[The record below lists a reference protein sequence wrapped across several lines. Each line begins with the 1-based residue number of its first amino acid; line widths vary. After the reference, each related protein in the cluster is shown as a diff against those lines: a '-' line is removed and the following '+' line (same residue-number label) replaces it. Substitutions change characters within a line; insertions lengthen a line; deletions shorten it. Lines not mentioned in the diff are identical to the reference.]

1 MKFSE
6 IPYVRPDF
14 AAAKAFYAEAAGRLR
29 AASGFA
35 AAEAVF
41 LEAEEFAAGLETAL
55 AVAEIRR
62 DMDTRDPFYA
72 GESAFIDR
80 LRPELREY
88 EQLFE
93 DALLA
98 TPFRAE
104 FEAKYGRMMFTGAE
118 ISRRAFTGA
127 LVAPMQRENALCS
140 EYSRLLA
147 SAQIPFEGGAC
158 TLSQLTPFK
167 RDPSR
172 ERRAAAWAAEDAWY
186 ASHAERLDS
195 LYAELVEL
203 RGGMG
208 RALGHA
214 DFIPLGYDLMGRCCY
229 GPGEVARFRAAVLE
243 HVVPAAERACAIAAE
258 RLGLR
263 LPIGYADS
271 DVWFAGGNARP
282 AGSSGQILAAA
293 RRFYHELSGET
304 AEFID
309 FMLDGGYLDVLS
321 RPGKASGGYCTSL
334 PSLGAPFIFA
344 NFNGTSGDVDVMT
357 HEAGHAFAAY
367 TARNIVP
374 LACRSPGYEA
384 CEVHSIGMEYFAEAW
399 AGAFFGEAAD
409 RYRWQHLAAALAFI
423 PYGALVDHFQHE
435 CYRRPD
441 MTPARRNALWLEL
454 QRAYMPWLKPEAEL
468 GYLAS
473 GRAWQRQRHIYQYPL
488 YYIDYCLAQAVALQF
503 ARLISEEGPAAAWR
517 RYMAYS
523 LPGGTRSFLELVA
536 LAGLRSPF
544 DPAALEQTAAWALSR
559 LEASAP

>member
-14 AAAKAFYAEAAGRLR
+14 AAAKAFYAAAAGRLR

-186 ASHAERLDS
+186 ASHA
-195 LYAELVEL
+195 
-203 RGGMG
+203 
-208 RALGHA
+208 
-214 DFIPLGYDLMGRCCY
+214 
-229 GPGEVARFRAAVLE
+229 
-243 HVVPAAERACAIAAE
+243 
-258 RLGLR
+258 
-263 LPIGYADS
+263 
-271 DVWFAGGNARP
+271 
-282 AGSSGQILAAA
+282 
-293 RRFYHELSGET
+293 
-304 AEFID
+304 
-309 FMLDGGYLDVLS
+309 
-321 RPGKASGGYCTSL
+321 
-334 PSLGAPFIFA
+334 
-344 NFNGTSGDVDVMT
+344 
-357 HEAGHAFAAY
+357 
-367 TARNIVP
+367 
-374 LACRSPGYEA
+374 
-384 CEVHSIGMEYFAEAW
+384 
-399 AGAFFGEAAD
+399 
-409 RYRWQHLAAALAFI
+409 
-423 PYGALVDHFQHE
+423 
-435 CYRRPD
+435 
-441 MTPARRNALWLEL
+441 
-454 QRAYMPWLKPEAEL
+454 
-468 GYLAS
+468 
-473 GRAWQRQRHIYQYPL
+473 
-488 YYIDYCLAQAVALQF
+488 
-503 ARLISEEGPAAAWR
+503 
-517 RYMAYS
+517 
-523 LPGGTRSFLELVA
+523 
-536 LAGLRSPF
+536 
-544 DPAALEQTAAWALSR
+544 
-559 LEASAP
+559 